1 MLYLG
6 FLLAKMLVKEW
17 TFWTF
22 YKKVEKK
29 CSIWLHYENIS
40 DNLFT

>member
-6 FLLAKMLVKEW
+6 FLLANMLVKGW

-29 CSIWLHYENIS
+29 CRKCLHYENIP
-40 DNLFT
+40 DNMFT

>member
-6 FLLAKMLVKEW
+6 FLLATMLVKRW

-22 YKKVEKK
+22 YKKDEKK
-29 CSIWLHYENIS
+29 CRKCLHYENIP
-40 DNLFT
+40 DNMFT

>member
-6 FLLAKMLVKEW
+6 FLLATMLVKEW

-29 CSIWLHYENIS
+29 CIKCLHYENIP
-40 DNLFT
+40 DNMFT